1 MLGEFDC
8 KMTFFPPT
16 TFFSQKVEFL
26 PFFGGFPWT
35 FCPPTARENLLNT
48 DRALFWAISE
58 ESVGSLAI
66 LCTLL
71 FEDFSSWKQ
80 QKMSNHD
87 CSLVAQ
93 LAVIWCFW
101 GAFLAVYQRGLFPL
115 PGGSGLAPSYF
126 ACFSRVREVKTFG
139 KKLPPP
145 SIGFLA
151 QLAILWVIFPYVD
164 PPAAQ
169 CALRF
174 PYRGVFLTQK
184 CLKVPNATRSLFGP
198 RYVFIFVLLWNFMS
212 PRSCFPM
219 KSVLEPMLFA

>member
-1 MLGEFDC
+1 
-8 KMTFFPPT
+8 MTVKWRFFLRRRFFPKKWI
-16 TFFSQKVEFL
+16 FCLFSEDSL
-26 PFFGGFPWT
+26 GR

-93 LAVIWCFW
+93 LAVILCLL
-101 GAFLAVYQRGLFPL
+101 GAFLAICRHGLSPL
-115 PGGSGLAPSYF
+115 PGGSGLAPSCF
-126 ACFSRVREVKTFG
+126 ACFSRVRKVETVG
-139 KKLPPP
+139 KKLAPPP

-151 QLAILWVIFPYVD
+151 QLAILWVSFPYVD

-169 CALRF
+169 CSLRL
-174 PYRGVFLTQK
+174 PYRGVFLT
-184 CLKVPNATRSLFGP
+184 
-198 RYVFIFVLLWNFMS
+198 
-212 PRSCFPM
+212 
-219 KSVLEPMLFA
+219 